1 MSDCPLGCRVNFN
14 IFYLYNTFSTKSLKT
29 SLTSLLWIRP
39 AAIVRRPRQ
48 RFYRETETEN
58 IQGKYTCSVDRGT
71 VCKKKR

>member
-58 IQGKYTCSVDRGT
+58 I
-71 VCKKKR
+71 